1 MQTQRITRWQYA
13 HCLVM
18 CAYKGIVDVASAQLR
33 KRSQLRLQQVGVR
46 CTYSRWCDG
55 ALSAP
60 APQVEALTTDALAC
74 CCAGPHRG
82 NAPC

>member
-33 KRSQLRLQQVGVR
+33 KRSQLRLQQVSVLHVWG
-46 CTYSRWCDG
+46 T
-55 ALSAP
+55 
-60 APQVEALTTDALAC
+60 
-74 CCAGPHRG
+74 
-82 NAPC
+82 